1 MRWKGRRKMRREIGR
16 NGENIYKKNERRESE
31 RSERNG
37 NMMYKGE
44 KG

>member
-1 MRWKGRRKMRREIGR
+1 MRREIDR
-16 NGENIYKKNERRESE
+16 NGENVYKKKERKRESE

-44 KG
+44 KE